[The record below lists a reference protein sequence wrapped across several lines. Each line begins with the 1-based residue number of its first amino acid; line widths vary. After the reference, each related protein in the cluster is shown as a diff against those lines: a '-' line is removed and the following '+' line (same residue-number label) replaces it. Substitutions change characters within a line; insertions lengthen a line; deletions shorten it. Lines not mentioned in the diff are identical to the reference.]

1 MNPELSPKSQE
12 LIHEWTKEQ
21 VSSASKPNFG
31 KIFVTAP
38 NLLEAIGEVDGK
50 KVLEMGC
57 GNGFWLRLL
66 ARVGAKCTGIDH
78 AENQIEAAKNWDDPL
93 TTSIEYRVGD
103 VSDQVDMQSQ
113 YDLVFFEHV
122 LLEMPERSI
131 LDGAIK
137 NASDA
142 LKSGG
147 KLVISDMH
155 PFAPS
160 SRPGNMRISED
171 FSYYDSGAPFE
182 ISSTRVDG
190 ETIYYKDC
198 HWTLSDIAQ
207 AITKAGLVI
216 TEIKEPVP
224 SKEDIARYPEQ
235 LGYRLKNPMA
245 IMFIAR
251 KL

>member
-1 MNPELSPKSQE
+1 MNPELSSKSKK

-38 NLLEAIGEVDGK
+38 NLLEVIGNVDGK

-66 ARVGAKCTGIDH
+66 ARAGADCTGIDH
-78 AENQIEAAKNWDDPL
+78 AENQIEAAKTWGDPA
-93 TTSIEYRVGD
+93 TASIEYRVGD
-103 VSDQVDMQSQ
+103 VSEQADMQGQ

-122 LLEMPERSI
+122 LLEMPGRPI
-131 LDGAIK
+131 LDSAIK
-137 NASDA
+137 NAADA
-142 LKSGG
+142 LKPDG
-147 KLVISDMH
+147 KLVVSDMH

-160 SRPGNMRISED
+160 SKPDNMRIPED
-171 FSYYDSGAPFE
+171 FSYFDSGAPFE
-182 ISSTRVDG
+182 ISSTRLDG

-198 HWTLSDIAQ
+198 HWTLSDVAQ

-216 TEIKEPVP
+216 TEIKEPIP
-224 SKEDIARYPEQ
+224 SKEDTAKYPEQ

-245 IMFIAR
+245 IMFVAR
-251 KL
+251 KM